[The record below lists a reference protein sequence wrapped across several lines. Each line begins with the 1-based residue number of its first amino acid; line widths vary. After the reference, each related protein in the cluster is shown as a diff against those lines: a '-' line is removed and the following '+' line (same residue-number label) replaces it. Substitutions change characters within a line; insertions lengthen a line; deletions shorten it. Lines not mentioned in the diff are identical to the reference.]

1 MEQVFDFE
9 HINLIPKKCI
19 VDSRSECDTSF
30 QFGKHKFKLPIIP
43 ANMECVINEE
53 IAETLAKNGYFYVMH
68 RFGIDNVDFIRKMK
82 AKELITSISIGV
94 NQDSYELIDKL
105 RYSNLIPDYI
115 TIDIAHGHAIKME
128 RMIKYIRSFELLKDV
143 FIIAGNVCTPEAVKD
158 LSEWGAN
165 AIKAGVAPGCFKAG
179 TRVLMANGIYKNI
192 EEINIGDFVINKDGN
207 PVKVLNVMNQGFK
220 HVMRLKNNLH
230 YDDTFVTKDHQF
242 FIGDLSTSSPKSIS
256 SSGIAKL
263 LDKQAKTV
271 PKSSKYKW
279 KEIGN
284 CDWDNTLALFPKNI
298 KWDLPENFTIDLN
311 ETLNRGLCEEDKIIT
326 NGGKSPVIFNRY
338 LNSSYELGYIFG
350 TFLGNGSAKIEINK
364 ISNTECGNVSWS
376 FADYKTEICEK
387 LCKSIKTVLD
397 IDINYEKVK
406 NKNVNVIYLYNKC
419 LTKVLYDFGKKTN
432 KHLPEKYY
440 CKNKEYIEG
449 LFDGLINSDGC
460 IRGPKGKQINTI
472 YSFTNTSIYLIELF
486 HWCCFNLGISYTTRK
501 DDMKNIQGNLKG
513 LSDNSIFNQTYDI
526 KTHTM
531 NRFTQNYLYSN
542 ILNFDTKTELTE
554 TWDIEVDCPTHSF
567 VANNMIVHN
576 SACLTYMATGFGS
589 RGNQASMIQE
599 CAKHKPE
606 GIYLIADGGIREAG
620 DIAKS
625 IALGADMIMAGG
637 MFSGLVDSPGNIVS
651 TPDGKSYKEYWG
663 SASEHQSGKSNRI
676 EGTKK
681 LIPLQNKTFLQQM
694 NFIHESLQ
702 SSISYGGG
710 KTLQALKTVKYI
722 LKKI

>member
-1 MEQVFDFE
+1 MEEVFDFE

-19 VDSRSECDTSF
+19 VDSRSECDTSV
-30 QFGKHKFKLPIIP
+30 QFGKHTFKLPIIP

-53 IAETLAKNGYFYVMH
+53 IAENLAKNGYFYVYH
-68 RFGIDNVDFIRKMK
+68 RFGIDNIDFIRKMK
-82 AKELITSISIGV
+82 AKELISSISIGV
-94 NQDSYELIDKL
+94 NQDSYELLDKL
-105 RYSNLIPDYI
+105 RYAYLIPDYI
-115 TIDIAHGHAIKME
+115 TIDIAHGHSVKME

-165 AIKAGVAPGCFKAG
+165 AIKAGIAPGCFKAG
-179 TRVLMANGIYKNI
+179 TRVLMSNGIYKNI
-192 EEINIGDFVINKDGN
+192 EEINIGDFVINKDGE
-207 PVKVLNVMNQGFK
+207 PVKTLNVMNQGFK
-220 HVMRLKNNLH
+220 HVMRIKNNLH
-230 YDDTFVTKDHQF
+230 YTDTFVTKDHQF
-242 FIGDLSTSSPKSIS
+242 FIGDLSTSSSKSIS

-271 PKSSKYKW
+271 PKYKW
-279 KEIGN
+279 KEVGN

-298 KWDLPENFTIDLN
+298 KWNLPENFTIDLN
-311 ETLNRGLCEEDKIIT
+311 ETLIKGVCEENKIIT

-338 LNSSYELGYIFG
+338 LHSSYELGYIFG
-350 TFLGNGSAKIEINK
+350 TFLGNGSTKIEVNK
-364 ISNTECGNVSWS
+364 INNTECGNISWS
-376 FADYKTEICEK
+376 FDEYKTEICEK
-387 LCKSIKTVLD
+387 LCKCIKTVLD
-397 IDINYEKVK
+397 IDINYELNKD
-406 NKNVNVIYLYNKC
+406 KNVNVIYLYNKC
-419 LTKVLYDFGKKTN
+419 FTKILYDFGKRTN

-440 CKNKEYIEG
+440 CKNKEYIQG
-449 LFDGLINSDGC
+449 LFDGLLNSDGHIC
-460 IRGPKGKQINTI
+460 KNQRYKNTI
-472 YSFTNTSIYLIELF
+472 YNFTNTSIQLIELF
-486 HWCCFNLGISYTTRK
+486 QWCCINLELSFTSNKHNTL
-501 DDMKNIQGNLKG
+501 NPKG
-513 LSDNSIFNQTYDI
+513 GLNDLSENPIFNDAYRI

-542 ILNFDTKTELTE
+542 ILDFDMKTELVE

-576 SACLTYMATGFGS
+576 SSCLTYMATGFGS

-599 CAKHKPE
+599 CAKVKPE
-606 GIYLIADGGIREAG
+606 GIYLIADGGIREVG
-620 DIAKS
+620 DVAKC
-625 IALGADMIMAGG
+625 ITLGADMAMAGS

-694 NFIHESLQ
+694 HFIQESLQ

-722 LKKI
+722 LKKL